1 MRQARSDLN
10 TFMFSSVYLNP
21 IAKSEESKAQEL
33 ICRLFEYYVKHPDLL
48 GEEYQTIWQEEGPE
62 RAVCDYIS
70 GMTDR
75 YAIDLY
81 KELFIPNV
89 WTSPR

>member
-1 MRQARSDLN
+1 MELLARLYDY
-10 TFMFSSVYLNP
+10 F
-21 IAKSEESKAQEL
+21 
-33 ICRLFEYYVKHPDLL
+33 VKHPEKL
-48 GEEYQTIWQEEGPE
+48 PE
-62 RAVCDYIS
+62 LYYRNTATESVERCVCDFVS

-89 WTSPR
+89 WVTPKSGS